1 MPSRTVSVA
10 IVSYNTKD
18 KLRRCLEAISP
29 EFEVIVVDNA
39 SADGSS
45 EMVET
50 DFPSVRLIKNHANR
64 GFGAANNQAAAVA
77 TGSLILYLNSDA
89 YAFPH
94 AIADLAEVFEDPSVS
109 AAGGMLLN
117 MDGTLQTSSAN
128 RLTLW
133 AVCCEQFW
141 LEKLLPKVK
150 LFSPYWNT
158 HELVRTDGPSETPQV
173 MGACLMTRHSH
184 IKWDERFFLYCEDT
198 DLCLRLSSLGKILY
212 VPYAKFTHELG
223 SSSRNRA
230 RAVGLYNRGKELYF
244 EIHHGKLASAICF
257 VLDRLG
263 AIYRVLVWGLLTL
276 ATLGRVAR
284 FREQLRIFSQVL
296 TFPRLGP
303 KLGH

>member
-1 MPSRTVSVA
+1 MPPRTVSVA

-39 SADGSS
+39 SADGSP
-45 EMVET
+45 EMVEN

-89 YAFPH
+89 YSFPH

-133 AVCCEQFW
+133 AVFCEQFW
-141 LEKLLPKVK
+141 LEKILPKVK

-158 HELVRTDGPSETPQV
+158 HELVRTDGPTGTPQV

-198 DLCLRLSSLGKILY
+198 DLCLRLSSQGKILY

-223 SSSRNRA
+223 SSSKNRA

-257 VLDRLG
+257 VIDRLG
-263 AIYRVLVWGLLTL
+263 AIYRVLIWGLLTL
-276 ATLGRVAR
+276 ASLGRVAR

>member
-1 MPSRTVSVA
+1 MPARTVSVA

-18 KLRRCLEAISP
+18 KLRRCLEAISQ

-45 EMVET
+45 EMVEN
-50 DFPSVRLIKNHANR
+50 DFPHVQLIKNVVNR

-77 TGSLILYLNSDA
+77 TGSLVLYLNSDA

-94 AIADLAEVFEDPSVS
+94 AIADLAEVFDDEKVV

-117 MDGTLQTSSAN
+117 MDGTLQTSTAN

-133 AVCCEQFW
+133 AVFCEQFW

-158 HELVRTDGPSETPQV
+158 HQLVRTDGPTETPQV
-173 MGACLMTRHSH
+173 MGACLMTRRSH

-198 DLCLRLSSLGKILY
+198 DLCLRLSTQGKILY

-223 SSSRNRA
+223 SSSKNRA

-244 EIHHGKLASAICF
+244 EIHHGKFASAVCF
-257 VLDRLG
+257 LLDRLG
-263 AIYRVLVWGLLTL
+263 ALYRVLIWGLLTL
-276 ATLGRVAR
+276 LTVGRVPR
-284 FREQLRIFSQVL
+284 FREQLRIFTQVL
-296 TFPRLGP
+296 RFPRLGP
-303 KLGH
+303 KLGP

>member
-1 MPSRTVSVA
+1 MPPRTVSVA

-39 SADGSS
+39 SADGSP
-45 EMVET
+45 EMVEN
-50 DFPSVRLIKNHANR
+50 DFPSVHLIKNHANR

-117 MDGTLQTSSAN
+117 MDGTLQTSTAN

-133 AVCCEQFW
+133 AVFCEQFW

-198 DLCLRLSSLGKILY
+198 DLCLRLSGQGKILY

-223 SSSRNRA
+223 SSSKNRA

-257 VLDRLG
+257 MLDRLG

>member
-1 MPSRTVSVA
+1 MPPRTVSVA

-39 SADGSS
+39 SADGSP
-45 EMVET
+45 EMVEN

-94 AIADLAEVFEDPSVS
+94 AIADLAEVFDDSSVS

-117 MDGTLQTSSAN
+117 MDGTLQTSTAN

-133 AVCCEQFW
+133 AVFCEQFW

-158 HELVRTDGPSETPQV
+158 HELVRTDGPTETPQV

-198 DLCLRLSSLGKILY
+198 DLCLRLSGQGKILY

-223 SSSRNRA
+223 SSSKNRA

-257 VLDRLG
+257 VIDRLG
-263 AIYRVLVWGLLTL
+263 AMYRVLVWGLLTL